1 MTLHDHVACQL
12 WSFITQMDLLVR
24 MKTGLVPRHD
34 CLGIPVIVQISRTYY
49 RTPQGLVE
57 RSVVEAQQ
65 SGTLIAGEARDIGPM
80 LWRLLHGLAMSNYL
94 VAVRV
99 CQPETSY
106 RLEDMQRILALALKN
121 LAPR

>member
-1 MTLHDHVACQL
+1 
-12 WSFITQMDLLVR
+12 

-57 RSVVEAQQ
+57 GSVVEAQQ

-80 LWRLLHGLAMSNYL
+80 LWGLLHGLAMSNYL

-99 CQPETSY
+99 CQPEASY
-106 RLEDMQRILALALKN
+106 RFEDMQRILALALKN

>member
-12 WSFITQMDLLVR
+12 WSVITQMDLLVR

-57 RSVVEAQQ
+57 GSVVEAQQ
-65 SGTLIAGEARDIGPM
+65 SGPLIAGAARDIGPM
-80 LWRLLHGLAMSNYL
+80 LWVLLLTYGSNRFRTKERLSGSA
-94 VAVRV
+94 A
-99 CQPETSY
+99 
-106 RLEDMQRILALALKN
+106 RIVSIC
-121 LAPR
+121 PVG